1 MSHDSAMP
9 ILRGDK
15 EDTLPLRSG
24 RRIPRVGEKMG
35 NGDDFWRR
43 FSMVVK
49 TEKSKPATAKTSDW
63 LAKNQRGGR
72 AHRRW
77 ALCVGVFL
85 LAAIIGGAVTGWW
98 FTRNSPDH
106 QVPETLGEDTAGH
119 TMGASS
125 TAVPTPVS
133 GKKTTSA
140 AAAAAA
146 SQTDAATADDATAKR
161 IKRMVAEGDSQFQQL
176 AQRTSSEMK
185 DMAGSSRR
193 RRAHA
198 KRSHNLTVEPQSD
211 QSS

>member
-15 EDTLPLRSG
+15 EDYLPLRSG
-24 RRIPRVGEKMG
+24 RRIPKVGEKMG

-49 TEKSKPATAKTSDW
+49 TEKTKPATEKTSDW
-63 LAKNQRGGR
+63 LAKTQRGGR

-85 LAAIIGGAVTGWW
+85 LAGIIGGAVTGWW
-98 FTRNSPDH
+98 FTRNNPDH
-106 QVPETLGEDTAGH
+106 QVPETLGNDTAGH
-119 TMGASS
+119 TMGESA
-125 TAVPTPVS
+125 TAIPTPVS
-133 GKKTTSA
+133 GKKTASA
-140 AAAAAA
+140 AAA
-146 SQTDAATADDATAKR
+146 SKTDTATADDATAKR
-161 IKRMVAEGDSQFQQL
+161 IKRMVEESDSQFQQL
-176 AQRTSSEMK
+176 AARTSSEMK
-185 DMAGSSRR
+185 DVTGSSRR

-198 KRSHNLTVEPQSD
+198 KRSHNLTSHVESQSE